1 MTNLRAQT
9 LTRPTNGLAT
19 REPEDW
25 RLDAECRDW
34 DHTLEGDPWHPDSDL
49 PSAYD
54 DARTICAGCPVAEAC
69 LQVAL
74 EAESR
79 SHGALRFGMYGG
91 TTPAERTAVFR
102 KQLLEQAARR
112 AAA

>member
-9 LTRPTNGLAT
+9 LTRPTNALAT

-34 DHTLEGDPWHPDSDL
+34 DHTLKGDPWHPDSDL
-49 PSAYD
+49 PGAYD

-69 LQVAL
+69 LQTAI
-74 EAESR
+74 EAESS
-79 SHGALRFGMYGG
+79 SHGGLRFGMYGG
-91 TTPAERTAVFR
+91 TTPAERTAVLR
-102 KQLLEQAARR
+102 EQQRERAARG